1 MHFGT
6 VNLNHG
12 WMSTVDEKTGHGNIE
27 KEDFVKLLESQGFRV
42 DEAKD
47 VSLKYKLSQK
57 FAGGF
62 IQNTILKAFPEI
74 IGKEREEF
82 FKEYMARADL
92 LKKVVSFSKQRG
104 KFN

>member
-47 VSLKYKLSQK
+47 VALEYKLSQK

-74 IGKEREEF
+74 VGEEREEF

-92 LKKVVSFSKQRG
+92 LKKVVSFSKQRE
-104 KFN
+104 KFS